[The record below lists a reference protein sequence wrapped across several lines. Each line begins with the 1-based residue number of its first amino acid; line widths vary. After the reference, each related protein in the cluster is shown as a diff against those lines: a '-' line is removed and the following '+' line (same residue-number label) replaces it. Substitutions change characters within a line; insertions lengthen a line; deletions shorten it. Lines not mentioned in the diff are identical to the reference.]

1 MKNLLSIILVLFV
14 AMQAQAQ
21 INEKLLQMEQKL
33 TDGTLSEAEMYV
45 QYGDLMFEYYGIDI
59 AKTQH
64 YFNEA
69 IAFAKK
75 NKNVESEARILT
87 DMGYIHFMLKNN
99 DSVLFFLDKSLKL
112 LEGKEFYNEECAN
125 YEVRGMY
132 FSRLYDHENAINA
145 YLKALEACEKDKEQR
160 VRNKQPIDR
169 CLISK
174 VKVLSNIG
182 DIYSQTFNYEKT
194 IEYYLETIKVMDDNP
209 NVDFGRLQY
218 QLRGALGGHYMYA
231 KQYDKAL
238 PLLENAYK
246 LTKAKEDN
254 SALVYALGRLSKY
267 YRDVKNFPK
276 ALQYAKEA
284 IEIAEKTKLPRLID
298 NAERSLIKVYG
309 EMKDYKTALYYAE
322 RLLPRIED
330 SNLGALREMYR
341 NMGMFY
347 AGVGNIDKSAEFFDK
362 YDDVISKMS
371 DANLQNALQEAK
383 VKYEVEQKEQEH
395 QAEISRH
402 KTRQAIF
409 IGGLLMAA
417 LLLTLLIYLLRLRN
431 RRNSEL
437 AEMNATKDKFFNII
451 SHDLKNPAIAQRNA
465 LQLLL
470 SNSENWNTELLT
482 KYYSE
487 LLKSADSQV
496 ALLYNLL
503 NWAQVQTGRMPYLPA
518 PFDLID
524 ALQTDIV
531 IIQNMAE
538 QKGIT
543 FNIDIPQKAIVT
555 GDDNMLTIVIRNL
568 LTNAVKFTNAGG
580 SVSLNI
586 SQNCIS
592 ISDTGIG
599 MTEEQQQNLFHIDK
613 KRSRLGTSGEQG
625 SGLGLIVCKEL
636 VEKHGSTLH
645 IESVEGKGSK
655 FWFEISP

>member
-1 MKNLLSIILVLFV
+1 
-14 AMQAQAQ
+14 
-21 INEKLLQMEQKL
+21 
-33 TDGTLSEAEMYV
+33 
-45 QYGDLMFEYYGIDI
+45 
-59 AKTQH
+59 
-64 YFNEA
+64 
-69 IAFAKK
+69 
-75 NKNVESEARILT
+75 
-87 DMGYIHFMLKNN
+87 
-99 DSVLFFLDKSLKL
+99 
-112 LEGKEFYNEECAN
+112 
-125 YEVRGMY
+125 
-132 FSRLYDHENAINA
+132 
-145 YLKALEACEKDKEQR
+145 
-160 VRNKQPIDR
+160 
-169 CLISK
+169 
-174 VKVLSNIG
+174 
-182 DIYSQTFNYEKT
+182 
-194 IEYYLETIKVMDDNP
+194 
-209 NVDFGRLQY
+209 
-218 QLRGALGGHYMYA
+218 
-231 KQYDKAL
+231 
-238 PLLENAYK
+238 
-246 LTKAKEDN
+246 
-254 SALVYALGRLSKY
+254 
-267 YRDVKNFPK
+267 
-276 ALQYAKEA
+276 
-284 IEIAEKTKLPRLID
+284 
-298 NAERSLIKVYG
+298 
-309 EMKDYKTALYYAE
+309 
-322 RLLPRIED
+322 
-330 SNLGALREMYR
+330 
-341 NMGMFY
+341 
-347 AGVGNIDKSAEFFDK
+347 
-362 YDDVISKMS
+362 
-371 DANLQNALQEAK
+371 
-383 VKYEVEQKEQEH
+383 
-395 QAEISRH
+395 
-402 KTRQAIF
+402 
-409 IGGLLMAA
+409 
-417 LLLTLLIYLLRLRN
+417 
-431 RRNSEL
+431 
-437 AEMNATKDKFFNII
+437 MNATKDKFFNII